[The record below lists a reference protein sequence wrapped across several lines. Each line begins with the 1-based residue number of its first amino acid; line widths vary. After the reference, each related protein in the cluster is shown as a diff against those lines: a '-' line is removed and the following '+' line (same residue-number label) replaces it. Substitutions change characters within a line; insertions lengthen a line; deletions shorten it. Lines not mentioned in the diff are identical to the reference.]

1 MSLRNRPIVVG
12 IVNVTPDSFFDGGR
26 YGDGVAH
33 AEALLAAGADWID
46 VGGESTRPGAATV
59 DAETEWER
67 VRGVVE
73 ALSSSV
79 PVSIDTSKA
88 TVAARALAAGA
99 QIINDVSGLADPSM
113 PEVIADAEA
122 TVVMHMRGTPKTM
135 SHHTQYEDLVCDV
148 ANWLKERAHLAR
160 SKTVWI
166 DPGIGFA
173 KTAEQS
179 LRLLQHT
186 DRLVAT
192 GLPVLIGASRKSFI
206 GHALDIDDPNARLG
220 GSLAAVASSW
230 AKGAQAFRVHD
241 VAETRQ
247 LLDLL
252 YAIETPA
259 EISQ

>member
-1 MSLRNRPIVVG
+1 MKPRTRPIVVG

-33 AEALLAAGADWID
+33 AEALIAAGADWID
-46 VGGESTRPGAATV
+46 VGGESTRPGAASV

-73 ALSSSV
+73 ALGPLI

-88 TVAARALAAGA
+88 SVAARALAAGA
-99 QIINDVSGLADPSM
+99 QIINDVSGLADPAM
-113 PEVIADAEA
+113 PEVTADAAA
-122 TVVMHMRGTPKTM
+122 TIVMHMRGTPKTM
-135 SHHTQYEDLVCDV
+135 NRQTHYESLVEDV
-148 ANWLKERAHLAR
+148 ATWLKERAGLAR

-173 KTAEQS
+173 KTTEQS
-179 LRLLQHT
+179 LLLLQHT

-192 GLPVLIGASRKSFI
+192 GHPVLIGASRKSFI
-206 GHALDIDDPNARLG
+206 GQALSIDDPEDRLA

-230 AKGAQAFRVHD
+230 SKGAQAFRVHD

-259 EISQ
+259 QIVP

>member
-1 MSLRNRPIVVG
+1 MKPRTRPIVVG

-33 AEALLAAGADWID
+33 AEALIAAGADWID
-46 VGGESTRPGAATV
+46 VGGESTRPGAASV

-73 ALSSSV
+73 ALGPLI

-88 TVAARALAAGA
+88 SVAARALAAGA
-99 QIINDVSGLADPSM
+99 QIINDVSGLADPAM
-113 PEVIADAEA
+113 PEVTADAAA
-122 TVVMHMRGTPKTM
+122 TIVMHMRGTPKTM
-135 SHHTQYEDLVCDV
+135 SRHTHYEDLVEDV
-148 ANWLKERAHLAR
+148 ATWLTERAGLAR
-160 SKTVWI
+160 SETVWI

-179 LRLLQHT
+179 LLLLRHT

-192 GLPVLIGASRKSFI
+192 GHPVLIGASRKSFI
-206 GHALDIDDPNARLG
+206 GQALSIDDPGDRLG

-230 AKGAQAFRVHD
+230 SKGAQAFRVHD

-259 EISQ
+259 QIVP